1 VLLCAVIVESTYGV
15 SLHGPREVRERT
27 FIDKVVNTVKNGGRV
42 LIPIVAIGRAQVGGV
57 RADVQCCCWGRL

>member
-1 VLLCAVIVESTYGV
+1 M

-42 LIPIVAIGRAQVGGV
+42 LIPIVAIGRAQVSDDYIGV
-57 RADVQCCCWGRL
+57 HGVHLQHW